1 MDRFTAL
8 IGGEHNLPPIS
19 ARAEPLEHEQKQT
32 NGAAMHDL
40 DGLPP
45 PEVIIS
51 RNRVF
56 EEEAWE
62 WRKRRV
68 QIANEA
74 NAAHH
79 SIGPAMPQ
87 PLVNQPE
94 LDTTSM
100 AHMGESAPRGFAFSP
115 FVAVTKFC
123 YKYVPKQYSQALA
136 SAFWDSNKIYERGW
150 DLYYIHSAHEL
161 SGKPHTYVS
170 QYQFQ
175 ALLDEVNHAFPKA
188 DIKLGDDIREE
199 GMVLDFDSLPDELR
213 PRCLGRLQSREQYD
227 TWMLEAP
234 ITPKS
239 GKMPA
244 DRSLEAFRAML
255 EATAELGKAKSK
267 AKKRASHQMVI
278 QSRQDMG
285 KQVLR
290 AQRRLG
296 LKKKNDVDDLERSM
310 AKLDITA
317 FDPTKLAPFP
327 FEDDAIIIAVDVEA
341 YERSARIITEVGIAT
356 LDTRDLHDTPPGAI
370 GQDCGWNKHIRG
382 RHFRVI
388 EHKHLCNHE
397 FVQGCPDRFE
407 FGQSEFVSSADL
419 ASTLTSCFH
428 EPFSKKAADG
438 TLLPSTSGEDK
449 RNLILLG
456 HDIGQDVQFLHSIGF
471 SVLNRGNLTDTFDT
485 AAMFKSLTKDVNP
498 TSLGRILSNF
508 DMMGWHL
515 HNAGNDA
522 VYTLQ
527 AMLAICIKD
536 AMSHDEEEAVSQR
549 EAVNQQR
556 TNVAVDAALERRADE
571 MEGWDLP
578 DGEDGGV
585 AIVPKEE
592 DYESKKTKAARALH
606 GPPRPPPVSARGLYT
621 TGGAPLDV

>member
-1 MDRFTAL
+1 MERFTAL

-19 ARAEPLEHEQKQT
+19 SRAELLEHEQKQT
-32 NGAAMHDL
+32 DDAADHDL
-40 DGLPP
+40 EDLPS
-45 PEVIIS
+45 PEEIIA
-51 RNRVF
+51 RNIVF
-56 EEEAWE
+56 EEEARE
-62 WRKRRV
+62 RRKRRV
-68 QIANEA
+68 QTANEA
-74 NAAHH
+74 NAARH

-87 PLVNQPE
+87 PLVNMPG
-94 LDTTSM
+94 LDTSFM
-100 AHMGESAPRGFAFSP
+100 AHIGEPAPRGFAFTP

-175 ALLDEVNHAFPKA
+175 ALLDEVNHAFSKA
-188 DIKLGDDIREE
+188 DIKLDDDIREE

-255 EATAELGKAKSK
+255 EATTELGKAKSK
-267 AKKRASHQMVI
+267 AKKKATHQMAI

-296 LKKKNDVDDLERSM
+296 FKKKNDVDDLESSM

-317 FDPTKLAPFP
+317 LDPTKLAPFQ

-356 LDTRDLHDTPPGAI
+356 LDTRDLYDIPPGAV
-370 GQDCGWNKHIRG
+370 GHDCEWNKHIRG

-428 EPFSKKAADG
+428 DPFSKTAADG
-438 TLLPSTSGEDK
+438 TLLPPANDVDK
-449 RNLILLG
+449 RNIILLG
-456 HDIGQDVQFLHSIGF
+456 HDIGQDVQYLHSIGF
-471 SVLNRGNLTDTFDT
+471 SVLNRGNLIETFDT

-498 TSLGRILSNF
+498 TSLSKILSYF
-508 DMMGWHL
+508 DMTGWHL

-522 VYTLQ
+522 AYTLQ
-527 AMLAICIKD
+527 VMLAICIKD
-536 AMSHDEEEAVSQR
+536 AMSRDDEEAASQR
-549 EAVNQQR
+549 EAVEQQR
-556 TNVAVDAALERRADE
+556 TSVAVDAALERRADE
-571 MEGWDLP
+571 MEGWDLA

-585 AIVPKEE
+585 AVVPKEE
-592 DYESKKTKAARALH
+592 DYESKKTKVARALH
-606 GPPRPPPVSARGLYT
+606 GPPRPPSVSASGLYT
-621 TGGAPLDV
+621 TSGAPLDV